1 MLSSILKKKKK
12 RKIKTRKDIH
22 GLSCHMVEPTIEFDV
37 EIILTNPI
45 IVKIKNTIKL
55 LFNMMW
61 VGNVT
66 KLLLCITLLLLEVTT
81 HKQKC
86 G

>member
-1 MLSSILKKKKK
+1 
-12 RKIKTRKDIH
+12 
-22 GLSCHMVEPTIEFDV
+22 MVEPTIGFDV